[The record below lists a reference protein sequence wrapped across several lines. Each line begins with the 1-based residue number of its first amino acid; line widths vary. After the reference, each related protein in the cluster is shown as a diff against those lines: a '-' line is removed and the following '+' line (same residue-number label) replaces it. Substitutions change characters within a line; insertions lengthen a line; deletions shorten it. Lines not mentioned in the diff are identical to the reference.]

1 MDEMNQSEQ
10 NSRVKK
16 ALSAHMVMGL
26 IAGALLYIV
35 CLTGAVAVFHAELQR
50 VEQSDAP
57 EMTSISPQSVQRA
70 ISDLLA
76 KESRQMDHLFVH
88 LPVRDL
94 PRTTLTAD
102 FTTAHDAFH
111 VDADGKAVAAEE
123 NAWSEFLVALH
134 YTLNMP
140 ALIGIVIVG
149 ALGVI
154 MLALSLSGVLA
165 LPRIF
170 RDSFRLRA
178 RDKNGVGLADWH
190 NRLSVWTLP
199 YGLAIAFTGAVI
211 GLSSLTAYGI
221 AADGYDGDLEAVYAP
236 LFGAEAESNLAPA
249 GLPNVEPALRYMQQN
264 HPDITLTYVVLH
276 EPKTVGQHVQLIGT
290 LDKRLVFG
298 EYFNFDA
305 QGRFLNIS
313 GVADGDIGRQF
324 AASNYNLHFGNFG
337 GLPVKIAYLL
347 FGLVLAVICATGT
360 YIWLGKRARKG
371 LHEPRLRAAWDGVVW
386 GTPAL
391 LLITFVLRLAFGNAV
406 PFVGIFWIGLL
417 VAILGMTIFS
427 GRRQTFPTVDPA
439 V

>member
-1 MDEMNQSEQ
+1 VKQSEQ

-26 IAGALLYIV
+26 VAGALLYIV
-35 CLTGAVAVFHAELQR
+35 CLTGAIAVFHAEWQR
-50 VEQSDAP
+50 IEQPDAP

-70 ISDLLA
+70 VSDLLA

-88 LPVRDL
+88 LPVPDL

-102 FTTAHDAFH
+102 FTTDHNAFH
-111 VDADGKAVAAEE
+111 VDADGKAVVAEE

-134 YTLNMP
+134 YTLNLP

-170 RDSFRLRA
+170 RDAFRLRA
-178 RDKNGVGLADWH
+178 RGKNGVGLADWH

-199 YGLAIAFTGAVI
+199 YGVAIAFTGAVI
-211 GLSSLTAYGI
+211 GLSSLTAYAI

-236 LFGAEAESNLAPA
+236 IFGAEAESNLAPS

-264 HPDITLTYVVLH
+264 HPDVTLTYVVLH
-276 EPKTVGQHVQLIGT
+276 EPKTVGQHIQLIGT

-298 EYFNFDA
+298 EYYNFDA
-305 QGRFLNIS
+305 QGRFLNVS

-337 GLPVKIAYLL
+337 GLAVKIAYLL
-347 FGLVLAVICATGT
+347 FGLAIAVVCATGS

-371 LHEPRLRAAWDGVVW
+371 ANEPRLRAAWDALVW

-391 LLITFVLRLAFGNAV
+391 LLITFIARMVAGNAV
-406 PFVGIFWIGLL
+406 PFAAIFWIGLAVIVL
-417 VAILGMTIFS
+417 AATLLA
-427 GRRQTFPTVDPA
+427 GRGQRSSATKI
-439 V
+439 